1 MSLFGNLNA
10 SQPSKPGGLFGSLG
24 GAPQPQQPAQ
34 TGGLF
39 GSLGAAASQPQ
50 QSSGLFGNSTQQTT
64 QAGGGGLFGA
74 KPTQAPQTGGL
85 FGGTATAAPQAGSL
99 FGNTTTQAPQ
109 AGGSF
114 GNTNANPT
122 QAGGSLFGGQNAS
135 TQAAQPQQQNPSL
148 GMSLGQAQPD
158 STSYFD
164 SILEKSRKRALG
176 DRGDEDIPQ
185 LQLGL
190 GDIRQRMKRFAPNK
204 SDNAVDG
211 KAHYLLAASGVDPG
225 AAIRDLNML
234 NATTGR
240 TERPQPYEAADTDV
254 DGYLNNLDTQTTL
267 SMISDGLARSIRDF
281 DTFLEDNVNMEWDA
295 QRKRI
300 YQHFGIKQRSDVAA
314 SGRLGL
320 TAAAESG
327 SFGRSRRSKAAGLA
341 GSRASTKPVSSG
353 STFGRSTLQKSVI
366 GVNGPVGVGFQPVF
380 ADVEKRMETIGIP
393 APDPSHR
400 FHRERE
406 ARLIEKVQNLN
417 NARLQKKCFPV
428 LHEFASTAAE
438 GGEEH
443 SQAIANAYRAL
454 VEIVGEDLEAQRP
467 TDPTAIKERSYA
479 KSYLSETPNSKEQMA
494 MKRRIL
500 RGSTRHLEKMFF
512 ETIETYVA
520 KSPREANLGGIP
532 NVISKVKA
540 FVRLKGLRKDLA
552 PDNNNLQIVGDDYVW
567 ALIFYLLRSGQVEDA
582 KNYVESNL
590 SAFSAIDPSFY
601 PYIAAYSNDTDRN
614 LPPNL
619 RNQINNAYT
628 QRLRIAPENSIDPF
642 RMACYKVIGRCDLK
656 NRHFEGLGHGQGV
669 DDFIWLQFVLAR
681 EVNQADELASE
692 VYNLAA
698 VQENIKQIGQRYFSK
713 DVNYGMHFYL
723 QVMAGFFEEAVAFI
737 YPHSYIDAVHFA
749 IALDYYGLLRVSDPL
764 VEDSDL
770 LSYTTRGQ
778 AQLKFGHMVGYYT
791 RDFRAGNATA
801 AVDYLSLICLNGDLP
816 NPHGVRQ
823 ITLCHEALRE
833 LVLESREFALLLGD
847 IRGDGQR
854 IKGVIE
860 ERMKLIGL
868 QERDDFMRTITIQ
881 AASVAD
887 DNGRTTDAVLL
898 YHLAQ
903 EYDNVLTVINRAL
916 SEAVCVPIGQEQMR
930 LQPLK
935 PRIAPS
941 SQQDQV
947 QLNSLSL
954 TSVDDPVVLARNMLG
969 LYSQTGMYK
978 ESIKESNWK
987 DCEALIR
994 MSEARVCVVDGQWGR
1009 ALDVSHELKCCH
1021 IMRTPTNV
1029 IV

>member
-1 MSLFGNLNA
+1 MSLFGSLSA
-10 SQPSKPGGLFGSLG
+10 SQPPKPGGLFGGLG
-24 GAPQPQQPAQ
+24 GASQPQQPAQ

-39 GSLGAAASQPQ
+39 GNLGGATSQPQ
-50 QSSGLFGNSTQQTT
+50 QSGGLFGSSTQTT
-64 QAGGGGLFGA
+64 QAGGGLFGA

-85 FGGTATAAPQAGSL
+85 FGNTSTTPQPGGL
-99 FGNTTTQAPQ
+99 FGNTTTQAQ
-109 AGGSF
+109 KNGGAL
-114 GNTNANPT
+114 GNNNANTT
-122 QAGGSLFGGQNAS
+122 QPGASLFGGQNAS
-135 TQAAQPQQQNPSL
+135 TQAQPQQQGPSL
-148 GMSLGQAQPD
+148 GMSLGQTQPD

-190 GDIRQRMKRFAPNK
+190 GDIRQRMKRFAPNR
-204 SDNAVDG
+204 SDIVVDG

-225 AAIRDLNML
+225 AAIRDLNTL
-234 NATTGR
+234 NAITGR
-240 TERPQPYEAADTDV
+240 NERVQQYEAPDTDV
-254 DGYLNNLDTQTTL
+254 EGYLANLQTQTTL
-267 SMISDGLARSIRDF
+267 SMISDGLARSVRDF
-281 DTFLEDNVNMEWDA
+281 DNFLEDNVNMEWDA
-295 QRKRI
+295 QRNRI
-300 YQHFGIKQRSDVAA
+300 YQHFGIKQRGDAAA

-320 TAAAESG
+320 TAAAAESG

-341 GSRASTKPVSSG
+341 GSRASTKPLASG

-366 GVNGPVGVGFQPVF
+366 GVNGPVGGGFQPVF
-380 ADVEKRMETIGIP
+380 ADIEKRMETIGIP
-393 APDPSHR
+393 APDPNDR

-406 ARLIEKVQNLN
+406 ARLAEKVQNLN
-417 NARLQKKCFPV
+417 IARLQKKCFPI

-454 VEIVGEDLEAQRP
+454 VEIVGEDPEAQRP
-467 TDPTAIKERSYA
+467 TDPTAVKERSYA
-479 KSYLSETPNSKEQMA
+479 KSYLSESPNSKEQMDI
-494 MKRRIL
+494 KRRIL

-552 PDNNNLQIVGDDYVW
+552 TDNNNLQIVGDDYVW
-567 ALIFYLLRSGQVEDA
+567 ALIFYLLRSGQVDEA

-601 PYIAAYSNDTDRN
+601 PYISAYSNDTNRN

-619 RNQINNAYT
+619 RTQINNAYT

-723 QVMAGFFEEAVAFI
+723 QVMAGFFEEAVSFI

-749 IALDYYGLLRVSDPL
+749 IALDYYGLLRVSDPS

-770 LSYTTRGQ
+770 ISFTTRGQ

-791 RDFRAGNATA
+791 RDFRAANPTA

-903 EYDNVLTVINRAL
+903 EYDNVLTVINRSL

-941 SQQDQV
+941 SQQDQIQV
-947 QLNSLSL
+947 NSLSL
-954 TSVDDPVVLARNMLG
+954 TSVDDPVILARNMMN
-969 LYSQTGMYK
+969 LYSQSGMYK

-987 DCEALIR
+987 DCEALLR
-994 MSEARVCVVDGQWGR
+994 MSEARVCVVEGQWGK
-1009 ALDVSHELKCCH
+1009 ALDVSH
-1021 IMRTPTNV
+1021 
-1029 IV
+1029 

>member
-1 MSLFGNLNA
+1 MSLFGSLNTA
-10 SQPSKPGGLFGSLG
+10 QPQKPGGLFGSLG
-24 GAPQPQQPAQ
+24 GASQPQAQQPAP

-39 GSLGAAASQPQ
+39 GNLGGGGATSQPQ
-50 QSSGLFGNSTQQTT
+50 QAGGLFGSSTGGAAAQPQPSGGLFGNSTQTS
-64 QAGGGGLFGA
+64 QAGGGLFGA
-74 KPTQAPQTGGL
+74 KPAQAQQQSGG
-85 FGGTATAAPQAGSL
+85 L

-109 AGGSF
+109 AGGGGLF
-114 GNTNANPT
+114 GNNNTNPS
-122 QAGGSLFGGQNAS
+122 QAGGSSLFGGQNAS
-135 TQAAQPQQQNPSL
+135 QQAQPQQQGSSL
-148 GMSLGQAQPD
+148 GMSLGQTQPD

-204 SDNAVDG
+204 NENSVDG

-225 AAIRDLNML
+225 AAIRDLNIL

-240 TERPQPYEAADTDV
+240 AERPQPYEAADTDV
-254 DGYLNNLDTQTTL
+254 NGYLANLETQTTL

-300 YQHFGIKQRSDVAA
+300 YEHFGIKHRGDAAA

-320 TAAAESG
+320 TAAAAESG

-341 GSRASTKPVSSG
+341 GSRASTKPISSG

-366 GVNGPVGVGFQPVF
+366 GVNGPVGGGFQPVF

-393 APDPSHR
+393 VPDPNDR

-406 ARLIEKVQNLN
+406 ARLAEKVQNLN
-417 NARLQKKCFPV
+417 MARLQKKCYPV

-454 VEIVGEDLEAQRP
+454 IEIIGEDPDAQRP
-467 TDPTAIKERSYA
+467 TDPTAVKERSYV
-479 KSYLSETPNSKEQMA
+479 KSYLSENPNSKEQMDI
-494 MKRRIL
+494 KRRIL
-500 RGSTRHLEKMFF
+500 RGSTRHLEKMFL
-512 ETIETYVA
+512 ETIEAYVA

-567 ALIFYLLRSGQVEDA
+567 ALIFYLLRSGQVEEA

-601 PYIAAYSNDTDRN
+601 PYIAAYSNDTYRN
-614 LPPNL
+614 LPQNL
-619 RNQINNAYT
+619 RTQINNAYT

-723 QVMAGFFEEAVAFI
+723 QVMAGFFEEAVSFI

-749 IALDYYGLLRVSDPL
+749 ISLDYYGLLRVSDPSL
-764 VEDSDL
+764 EDSDL
-770 LSYTTRGQ
+770 ISFTTRGQ

-791 RDFRAGNATA
+791 RDFRAGNPTA

-816 NPHGVRQ
+816 QPHGIRQ

-947 QLNSLSL
+947 QVNSLSL
-954 TSVDDPVVLARNMLG
+954 TSVDDPVVLARNMTG
-969 LYSQTGMYK
+969 LYSQSGMYK
-978 ESIKESNWK
+978 ESIKESNWT

-994 MSEARVCVVDGQWGR
+994 MSEARVCVENGQWGQ
-1009 ALDVSHELKCCH
+1009 ALDVSPPNQ
-1021 IMRTPTNV
+1021 R
-1029 IV
+1029 